1 MTHKKALQKFTNN
14 QMKTIIL
21 FGVLLLIVCLYQSHI
36 TITFKPFSV
45 SFEKPI
51 NGIGFFLFIL
61 GIAIMMSGHHI
72 YGYREG
78 YKKCNEETMRIIKE
92 LDNDKNNH
100 NHD

>member
-14 QMKTIIL
+14 QMKTIIF
-21 FGVLLLIVCLYQSHI
+21 FGAVIVIASLYISNI

-51 NGIGFFLFIL
+51 NGIGFFLFAL
-61 GIAIMMSGHHI
+61 GMAIMMSGHHI

-78 YKKCNEETMRIIKE
+78 FKKSNEETMQIIKE
-92 LDNDKNNH
+92 LNNEKNR
-100 NHD
+100 